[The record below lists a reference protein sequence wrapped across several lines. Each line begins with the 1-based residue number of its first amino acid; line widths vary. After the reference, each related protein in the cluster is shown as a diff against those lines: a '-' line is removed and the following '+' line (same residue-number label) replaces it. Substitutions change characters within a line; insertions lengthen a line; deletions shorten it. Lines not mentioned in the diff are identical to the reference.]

1 MVQASI
7 NHPRRLLFLFQRVL
21 GHSLI
26 HWATGMGLAWH
37 SNCIEH
43 IIYTQVRRLLVAGG
57 QSALVLPIMLWT
69 YGPQRNSKHCCTCY
83 YNRYSFNYHITRSV
97 LNLDLESGMIL
108 LRKFGPNPRIIVDI
122 LVKPNM
128 EAQYLSD
135 IKSGASSL
143 AYEIPTAF
151 WELRSLQY
159 SSDLIF
165 IRPNVSKWRVIPTL
179 YIPTPFL
186 ASTLGIAIS
195 GQAAFEQR
203 SFFRMLSGHPTL
215 RSTAEWLFK
224 SYAHA
229 YFSTPNQPPLDGYL
243 RRGRNPHHIPIP
255 TRAVIGSNAL
265 KDIQL
270 PFNFYWRSQGPG
282 FSGVDALIRSGDV
295 VWALQFTSTRASCSS
310 GTATEGL
317 DDVFEIMKNEG
328 VVTWHLVIVALDLSS
343 AGVCRDQQKLTGR
356 WKRMRIY
363 ACELPLR
370 RFDEDQQ
377 EHLQAMLDE
386 VIYFLLMYSY
396 ILTLGQANETYPVDQ
411 RAGSEVQIAEL

>member
-1 MVQASI
+1 MKSNQSLSRSIPTTLSSLARMAQASI

-26 HWATGMGLAWH
+26 RWATGMGLAWH

-122 LVKPNM
+122 LIKPNM

-143 AYEIPTAF
+143 AYEIPAAF

-215 RSTAEWLFK
+215 RSAAVWIFK

-229 YFSTPNQPPLDGYL
+229 YVGK
-243 RRGRNPHHIPIP
+243 IPIC
-255 TRAVIGSNAL
+255 V
-265 KDIQL
+265 
-270 PFNFYWRSQGPG
+270 
-282 FSGVDALIRSGDV
+282 
-295 VWALQFTSTRASCSS
+295 
-310 GTATEGL
+310 
-317 DDVFEIMKNEG
+317 
-328 VVTWHLVIVALDLSS
+328 
-343 AGVCRDQQKLTGR
+343 
-356 WKRMRIY
+356 
-363 ACELPLR
+363 
-370 RFDEDQQ
+370 
-377 EHLQAMLDE
+377 
-386 VIYFLLMYSY
+386 
-396 ILTLGQANETYPVDQ
+396 
-411 RAGSEVQIAEL
+411 